1 MNDFIKIRD
10 NDDVIIALKDFK
22 KGDIVDN
29 ITLLNDVCKGH
40 KIAINDFKKDHLL
53 IKYGTV
59 IGKLK
64 NDVKKGEW
72 IHSHNL
78 MTHLE
83 GDKETYTYKK
93 EVNEKVF
100 KDNRTFLG
108 YLRKN
113 GEAGIRNDI
122 YIVPTVGCVNNISSL
137 IRDEFLKNHE
147 EFKGRVKILA
157 HPFGC
162 SQLGEDLDNTKAILA
177 GLMHNANAGGILL
190 LGLGCEN
197 NRLSEFLPLVSDLD
211 KERFYYFNA
220 QDVEDEVSEGSKILE
235 KLAEKIKEDKR
246 VPLPLNKLIL
256 GVKCGGSDGF
266 SGLTA
271 NPLVG
276 LISDTIGGN
285 EGKVLL
291 TEVPE
296 MFGAETFL
304 MKRAKDEK
312 TFNKIVDLINNF
324 KAYYAKN
331 NQPCYE
337 NPSPGN
343 KDGGITTL
351 EEKSNGCILKGGSLE
366 IHDVLNFGEH
376 VKESKLSLVNGPGND
391 LMASTLLAASGAT
404 LILFTTGRGTP
415 FGSLVPTLKIAT
427 NHQLANKKSNWIDF
441 DAGSVLDNGFEKE
454 REELLDLIIK
464 VASGE
469 EVKAEKTTESL
480 ISIFKSGV
488 TL

>member
-1 MNDFIKIRD
+1 MNNFIKIREE
-10 NDDVIIALKDFK
+10 DDVIIALKNLK
-22 KGDIVDN
+22 EGEVVDG
-29 ITLLNDVCKGH
+29 ITLLNDVPRGH
-40 KIAINDFKKDHLL
+40 KIAIKDMKKDHLL

-59 IGKLK
+59 IGKLSK
-64 NDVKKGEW
+64 DCKKGEW

-78 MTHLE
+78 VTSLSGIE
-83 GDKETYTYKK
+83 KEYVYKK
-93 EVNEKVF
+93 ELKQNSFKSEK
-100 KDNRTFLG
+100 TFLG
-108 YLRKN
+108 FLRKN
-113 GEAGIRNDI
+113 GQAGIRNDI
-122 YIVPTVGCVNNISSL
+122 YIVPTVGCVNNVSTI
-137 IRDEFLKNHE
+137 IRDEFINKFNE
-147 EFKGRVKILA
+147 YKGRVKVLQ

-177 GLMHNANAGGILL
+177 GIMHNPNAGGILL

-197 NRLSEFLPLVSDLD
+197 NRLNEFLPLVSDLD
-211 KERFYYFNA
+211 PERFFYFNA
-220 QDVEDEVSEGSKILE
+220 QDVEDEIDEGVKYLT
-235 KLAEKIKEDKR
+235 KLHEVMKNDKR
-246 VPLPLNKLIL
+246 IPLPLSYLRL

-276 LISDTIGGN
+276 LISDTIGSN
-285 EGKVLL
+285 DGKVLL

-296 MFGAETFL
+296 MFGAEHFL
-304 MKRAKDEK
+304 MKRAKDEV
-312 TFNKIVDLINNF
+312 TFEKVVNLINNF
-324 KAYYAKN
+324 KEYYSRN

-366 IHDVLNFGEH
+366 IDDVLNFGEQ
-376 VKESKLSLVNGPGND
+376 VKSSNLTLVNGPGND
-391 LMASTLLAASGAT
+391 LMASTLLSASGAT

-415 FGSLVPTLKIAT
+415 FGCVVPTLKIAT
-427 NHQLANKKSNWIDF
+427 NHELAAKKSNWIDF
-441 DAGSVLDNGFEKE
+441 DAGIVLDQGFEKS

>member
-1 MNDFIKIRD
+1 MKDYIKIRD
-10 NDDVIIALKDFK
+10 NDDVIIALRNIK
-22 KGDIVDN
+22 KGEVIDG
-29 ITLLNDVCKGH
+29 ITVLNDIPQAH
-40 KIAINDFKKDHLL
+40 KIAIRDLKKGHLL

-59 IGKLK
+59 IGKLSE
-64 NDVKKGEW
+64 DVKKGEW

-78 MTHLE
+78 VTHLDGNNDSYSYE
-83 GDKETYTYKK
+83 KEL
-93 EVNEKVF
+93 NEKTF
-100 KDNRTFLG
+100 KSDKTFLG

-122 YIVPTVGCVNNISSL
+122 YIVPTVGCVNNVSSL
-137 IRDEFLKNHE
+137 IRDAFLANHP

-162 SQLGEDLDNTKAILA
+162 SQLGEDLGNTKHILA

-197 NRLSEFLPLVSDLD
+197 NRLGEFLPLVSDLD

-220 QDVEDEVSEGSKILE
+220 QDVEDEVEEGAKILE
-235 KLAEKIKEDKR
+235 KLAEVMKNDKR
-246 VPLPLNKLIL
+246 VELPLNKLIL

-285 EGKVLL
+285 NGKVLL

-304 MKRAKDEK
+304 MKRASSEE
-312 TFNKIVDLINNF
+312 TFNKICDLINNF

-331 NQPCYE
+331 GQPCYE

-366 IHDVLNFGEH
+366 ILDVLNFGEH
-376 VKESKLSLVNGPGND
+376 VKKDKLSLVNGPGND

-427 NHQLANKKSNWIDF
+427 NHQLANKKTNWIDF
-441 DAGSVLDNGFEKE
+441 DAGKVLDEGFEKE
-454 REELLDLIIK
+454 REELLDLIIE
-464 VASGE
+464 VASGK
-469 EVKAEKTTESL
+469 EVNAEKTTESL